1 MMERKHLAQIEK
13 LLPDALKMLSKCY
26 NPAKSPAKILADMR
40 DYAKSPAKAVY
51 NVLSYLQTFD
61 ADGWL
66 TEDIDARRVAMAV
79 YLSLTTWDEELGK
92 KYGGEDSVTRQR
104 FIAKIA

>member
-1 MMERKHLAQIEK
+1 MMERKHLAQIET
-13 LLPDALKMLSKCY
+13 LLPGALKMLSKCY
-26 NPAKSPAKILADMR
+26 NPAKNPSEIVADMKT
-40 DYAKSPAKAVY
+40 YTKSPAKTVY

-66 TEDIDARRVAMAV
+66 DIDTRRVAMAV